1 MDITLFDDKGAAGGR
16 SVQVSDEA
24 FGAEYNEPLIHQVVT
39 AYLAGARS
47 GTKAQKTRSEVRG
60 GGRKPWRQKG
70 TGHARAGTIRSPLWR
85 SGGVTFAAKPRD
97 YSQEVNRK
105 MYRGAMRSI
114 VSELL
119 RSERLRVVDSFDLEE
134 IKTKAFVTRLQGM
147 GLTDVLIIDDE
158 PDEKL
163 LLSARNLHW
172 VAVARSADVGP
183 VSLMAFDQVV
193 VTEAGLK
200 KLEERLQ

>member
-1 MDITLFDDKGAAGGR
+1 
-16 SVQVSDEA
+16 
-24 FGAEYNEPLIHQVVT
+24 
-39 AYLAGARS
+39 
-47 GTKAQKTRSEVRG
+47 
-60 GGRKPWRQKG
+60 
-70 TGHARAGTIRSPLWR
+70 
-85 SGGVTFAAKPRD
+85 
-97 YSQEVNRK
+97 
-105 MYRGAMRSI
+105 MRSI

-119 RSERLRVVDSFDLEE
+119 RSERLRVVDSFDIGE
-134 IKTKAFVTRLQGM
+134 IKTKAFAAKLMGM

-158 PDEKL
+158 PDERL

-172 VAVARSADVGP
+172 VAVAGSADVGP

>member
-1 MDITLFDDKGAAGGR
+1 MDIAIIDDKGAAGGR
-16 SVQVSDEA
+16 SVQVSDDA
-24 FGAEYNEPLIHQVVT
+24 FGAQYNEPLVHQVVT

-97 YSQEVNRK
+97 YSQKVNRK

-114 VSELL
+114 MSELL
-119 RSERLRVVDSFDLEE
+119 RSERLRVVASFDLEE
-134 IKTKAFVTRLQGM
+134 IKTKSFVARLKAM
-147 GLTDVLIIDDE
+147 GLSDVLIIDDE
-158 PDEKL
+158 PDERL

-172 VAVARSADVGP
+172 VAVAGSADVGP
-183 VSLMAFDQVV
+183 ASLMAFDQVV

>member
-1 MDITLFDDKGAAGGR
+1 MDLSIIDGKGAELDR
-16 SVQVSDEA
+16 NVQVADVA
-24 FGAEYNEPLIHQVVT
+24 FGADFNEPLVHQVVT

-70 TGHARAGTIRSPLWR
+70 TGHARAGSTRSPIWR

-97 YSQEVNRK
+97 HSQKVNRK
-105 MYRGAMRSI
+105 MYRGAMRAI
-114 VSELL
+114 VSELV
-119 RSERLRVVDSFDLEE
+119 RSGRLRVVESFDVDQ
-134 IKTKAFVTRLQGM
+134 IKTKAFVERLKAM
-147 GLTDVLIIDDE
+147 GLNDVLIIDAE
-158 PDEKL
+158 PSESL

-172 VAVARSADVGP
+172 VAVIESCDVNP
-183 VSLMAFDQVV
+183 VSLMAFEQVV

-200 KLEERLQ
+200 ELEERLQ